1 LLVECLLDRYVHV
14 SFGPSHLPQAG
25 DRVRSIAGYDTTAQ
39 TVAFTMWELAKH
51 PEIQERLRKEV
62 APYQDQ
68 ELSVD
73 DIGNLK
79 YLDAICTETCVLHT
93 YTGLLI
99 T

>member
-1 LLVECLLDRYVHV
+1 
-14 SFGPSHLPQAG
+14 
-25 DRVRSIAGYDTTAQ
+25 
-39 TVAFTMWELAKH
+39 MWELAKH

-79 YLDAICTETCVLHT
+79 YLDAVCTETCVLHT

-99 T
+99 I